1 MASKTYLKK
10 DIEKDQQI
18 LRNRIIW
25 DKKIFNRFTNNKNN

>member
-25 DKKIFNRFTNNKNN
+25 DKEIFNRFTNNKNN